1 MCVQWTSLTSQDY
14 FFVSQLDERD
24 NVSPSDLQMIT
35 DNIYRYKGW
44 HTRMCTQE
52 AEQKSNPRSDRI
64 WTWFTESPGS
74 VISKY
79 LQWDSPQV
87 IHKQLF
93 CGDNRQAC
101 HIRSL
106 LLANALRQ
114 EQTVPR
120 ASAQTHPR
128 TYTRIHIQTCIF
140 LSPSHTNTPN
150 LTHTRCS
157 FFVFPAQIH
166 QIHLFIFSV
175 IIFSL
180 LLILTFLSFMHSH
193 IAVTFQT

>member
-35 DNIYRYKGW
+35 GNIYRYKGW

-157 FFVFPAQIH
+157 LFCVSCTNSSNSPFYFFMLSYFPC
-166 QIHLFIFSV
+166 FSSSP
-175 IIFSL
+175 FSPSCT
-180 LLILTFLSFMHSH
+180 LT
-193 IAVTFQT
+193 

>member
-1 MCVQWTSLTSQDY
+1 
-14 FFVSQLDERD
+14 
-24 NVSPSDLQMIT
+24 MIT

-128 TYTRIHIQTCIF
+128 TYTRIHIQTW
-140 LSPSHTNTPN
+140 SSSH
-150 LTHTRCS
+150 LHTQIHLISRIRDAP
-157 FFVFPAQIH
+157 FFAFPAQIH